1 MVKKI
6 SALGLLVAGLAAC
19 VTLTPLPPN
28 LSLEAPPSG
37 ATAELS
43 LDARIAV
50 SDAWAALKRGDIE
63 GAQRTLAGLGP
74 QNPFYYA
81 GLGYAAFILNDL
93 AGAEAFFL
101 QSVRDVPQLALA
113 HIGLGQIYQRTGQTD
128 LAYTE
133 YLEALKRDPDN
144 ERARRESEAIR
155 IERADRFL
163 SEGRAYASAGDT
175 AQSRDAYL
183 RALEYAPKEQE
194 AHLALARIYIRDK
207 NYQSALFHLK
217 TASAN
222 EPTNQDILLDYAEAL
237 SQAGQQ
243 SRSLDAYQRVLEIN
257 AQNKI
262 ALERAESLK
271 SRLGVVEL
279 PSQYGGIPALGA
291 VAKEDVAA
299 LIGFK
304 FKDILD
310 ETAPKP
316 PVIVDITTSWANRYI
331 VKVAALALMEV
342 YSNHTF
348 QPRKLI
354 TRAEMAET
362 LVRLVEFLKKQK
374 YRIIEQIALDRIKVA
389 DVPREHV
396 YFGPISQV
404 LAYQLMDLAPDRTFR
419 PEQPVTGAEA
429 VRIFDL
435 LLGVIR

>member
-6 SALGLLVAGLAAC
+6 GALGLLVAGLAAC
-19 VTLTPLPPN
+19 ATFTPPAPN
-28 LSLEAPPSG
+28 LSLETPPAG
-37 ATAELS
+37 VTAELS

-50 SDAWAALKRGDIE
+50 ADAWAALKRGDVE
-63 GAQRTLAGLGP
+63 GARRTLASLGP

-93 AGAEAFFL
+93 PGAEAYFL
-101 QSVRDVPQLALA
+101 QSVRDVPYLALA
-113 HIGLGQIYQRTGQTD
+113 HVGLGQIYQRTDQTD

-144 ERARRESEAIR
+144 ERAKRESEAIR
-155 IERADRFL
+155 TERADRYL
-163 SEGRAYASAGDT
+163 SEGRTFAAAGNT
-175 AQSRDAYL
+175 AQARDAYL
-183 RALEYAPKEQE
+183 RALEYAPRAQE
-194 AHLALARIYIRDK
+194 AHLALARVYISEK

-222 EPTNQDILLDYAEAL
+222 EPDNQAILLDYAEAL
-237 SQAGQQ
+237 YQAGQQ
-243 SRSLDAYQRVLEIN
+243 SKSLDAYQHVLEIN
-257 AQNKI
+257 AQNKL
-262 ALERAESLK
+262 ALERAEALK
-271 SRLGVVEL
+271 SKLGVWEL
-279 PSQYGGIPALGA
+279 PSQLGGIPTLDA
-291 VAKEDVAA
+291 VTKEDVAA
-299 LIGFK
+299 LIGVK

-310 ETAPKP
+310 EAAPKP

-331 VKVAALALMEV
+331 VKVASLALMEV

-348 QPRKLI
+348 QPRKLL
-354 TRAEMAET
+354 TRADMAET
-362 LVRLVEFLKKQK
+362 LVRLVDFLKKQK
-374 YRIIEQIALDRIKVA
+374 YRIIEQIALDRIKIA

-396 YFGPISQV
+396 YYGPISQV

>member
-6 SALGLLVAGLAAC
+6 GALGLLVAGLAAC
-19 VTLTPLPPN
+19 VTLTPPPPN
-28 LSLEAPPSG
+28 LSLEAPPAG

-50 SDAWAALKRGDIE
+50 ADAWAALQRGDIE
-63 GAQRTLAGLGP
+63 GAKRTLAGLGP
-74 QNPFYYA
+74 RNPFYYA

-93 AGAEAFFL
+93 AGAEAYFL

-113 HIGLGQIYQRTGQTD
+113 HVGLGQVYQQSGQTD

-133 YLEALKRDPDN
+133 YLEALKRDPEN
-144 ERARRESEAIR
+144 ERARRESEGIR
-155 IERADRFL
+155 AERADRYL
-163 SEGRAYASAGDT
+163 SEGRAYAAAGNTDQ
-175 AQSRDAYL
+175 ARDAYL
-183 RALEYAPKEQE
+183 RALEYAPRAQE

-222 EPTNQDILLDYAEAL
+222 EPDNQNILLDYAEAL
-237 SQAGQQ
+237 YQAGQQ

-257 AQNKI
+257 AQNKL
-262 ALERAESLK
+262 AQERAEALK

-279 PSQYGGIPALGA
+279 PSQFGGIPALDA
-291 VAKEDVAA
+291 VTKEDVAA
-299 LIGFK
+299 LIGVK
-304 FKDILD
+304 FKDMLD
-310 ETAPKP
+310 EAAPKP

-331 VKVAALALMEV
+331 VKVVAFALMEV

-348 QPRKLI
+348 QPRKLL

-362 LVRLVEFLKKQK
+362 LVRLVDFLKKQK
-374 YRIIEQIALDRIKVA
+374 FRIMEQIALDRIKIA
-389 DVPREHV
+389 DVPQEHA
-396 YFGPISQV
+396 YFRPIAQV

-419 PEQPVTGAEA
+419 PEQPVAGAEA

>member
-28 LSLEAPPSG
+28 LSLEAPPPG